1 MSFVFFSIVSMMSIV
16 VDQLQ
21 RAARRPGHNII
32 PSDLRKR
39 GRSQRLSSVMQ
50 VSVPDLLSA
59 DVGVDD
65 GRKVRR
71 AEKLQRGIAK
81 KVRGRPTPR
90 ERALERTA
98 RLGLLARAPRSLS
111 NLRSQTR
118 LRA

>member
-1 MSFVFFSIVSMMSIV
+1 
-16 VDQLQ
+16 
-21 RAARRPGHNII
+21 
-32 PSDLRKR
+32 
-39 GRSQRLSSVMQ
+39 MQ
-50 VSVPDLLSA
+50 QVIPDLLSA
-59 DVGVDD
+59 DVAVDD

-111 NLRSQTR
+111 NLLLRSQTR